1 MAWYTKRLHSAARNG
16 EIEEV
21 RRLTQ
26 QANAALNE
34 PDASGCTPLHYA
46 VLADSPVEICEILI
60 SQGAQVDAQ
69 NNGGETPLHIACYF
83 GNAPC
88 AAVLLKY
95 GAQRGGINKYG
106 KTPMDFARDLGN
118 TNCLDLITRWHAL
131 RPLHAFCLLK
141 CAQLQVQPETSQLPQ
156 HLQAEIRKI
165 KESPAV
171 EWPGLLDD
179 LTLARKGGSTTPPPG
194 TRKRSRLH

>member
-60 SQGAQVDAQ
+60 SQVISGAAMRSHANSLWSQGAQVDAQ

-118 TNCLDLITRWHAL
+118 TNCLDLITRVHARRCISFSL
-131 RPLHAFCLLK
+131 LNHLNPTVARPAASPCVLSAQV
-141 CAQLQVQPETSQLPQ
+141 CAT
-156 HLQAEIRKI
+156 AG
-165 KESPAV
+165 PA
-171 EWPGLLDD
+171 
-179 LTLARKGGSTTPPPG
+179 
-194 TRKRSRLH
+194 